1 MRDSEK
7 GHERSKEKTSAEQ
20 IHLDYLQDLWGN
32 FLCMDETIKFLEGV
46 HPAQFVIELT
56 SIKEPQQSNMVVVV

>member
-1 MRDSEK
+1 MVQQYETLKK

-46 HPAQFVIELT
+46 HPAQFVI
-56 SIKEPQQSNMVVVV
+56 SNFNKRTPTI